1 MKSNKLK
8 RICIFSFVGLV
19 CASLIAVPLSSYIVY
34 NNSLN
39 NNSLQSSSQAPTS
52 INQKKILQSIEA
64 KLKEGKEFYDNN
76 LARISN
82 EDVIVT
88 AHYLKGE
95 EKIDEV
101 LESNKYTL
109 TSPGDFALK
118 GGIVTITYLNK
129 SVNLEIS
136 LTKVEAKE
144 LKLTKKP
151 YKTNYQIGSK
161 FDSKGMEI
169 TVIFNDGSTKVLKEE
184 DYIYDK
190 DKILTLDDKKITITY
205 NNLTIDIEIDVVE
218 HLQKGN
224 IVGLDIDGNAFV
236 NVNEK
241 LNTALVNVV
250 GIYENGD
257 RELLPTNNYQIIA
270 DDVVAIFGKKYS
282 IKIKY
287 NENISKEVPV
297 IIRKH
302 VEGEN
307 TNIVGGSVVNEPE
320 YIFENGIFTK
330 LSDNISSAGAFGG
343 SVRDNKDAYISF
355 NVDSYTDATSDITL
369 RCGNSYLIQENNAYY
384 MKPLQINTI
393 ADLSINGK
401 NIEIPDNVVL
411 KGCGPNEAYQPLYGV
426 YYEFTFNDINL
437 DAGSN
442 EIRLTFK
449 SSTEGAI
456 NHWNESPSTMNIDYI
471 NVDTK
476 GKEVPTNLNFKEI
489 RLVRE
494 PELYFGQK
502 IEDINFSVVGVLNDN
517 TKIMLNKD
525 QYDIIIENYNEEYL
539 GMGNYK
545 YKIIYKDNNALSIEK
560 DFSIGSLRLEAEK
573 GTLKGNGNVKA
584 NATSEYIND
593 SGTYKTGESIISV
606 HGMDN
611 SATSNVETSIT
622 FTFNGVKGKYN
633 LSSKLSNTYYFME
646 NDKHLAKELPLNQVL
661 KLKVN
666 GNYVDID
673 NVILPSI
680 DSTTNGDY
688 IYLQFFERVL
698 ASIDLVNG
706 QNIISIE
713 ANNSSSLRN
722 KWNEIPVPRFDW
734 FEISKAN

>member
-1 MKSNKLK
+1 MKSNKIK
-8 RICIFSFVGLV
+8 KICIFSFVGVV

-34 NNSLN
+34 NNNLN
-39 NNSLQSSSQAPTS
+39 NNSAQSSSQAPSS

-76 LARISN
+76 LARITN

-95 EKIDEV
+95 EKIDEI
-101 LESNKYTL
+101 LESNKYSL
-109 TSPGDFALK
+109 SSPADFALK
-118 GGIVTITYLNK
+118 GGVVTISYLNK
-129 SVNLEIS
+129 SVDLKIS

-161 FDSKGMEI
+161 FDNKGMEI

-184 DYIYDK
+184 DYTYDTE
-190 DKILTLDDKKITITY
+190 KILTLDDKKITITY
-205 NNLTIDIEIDVVE
+205 NNLTIDVEINVVE
-218 HLQKGN
+218 HLQRGN
-224 IVGLDIDGNAFV
+224 IVGLDVDGDALV

-241 LNTALVNVV
+241 LNTALINVV
-250 GIYENGD
+250 GIYENDD
-257 RELLPTNNYQIIA
+257 RELLSTNDYQIIA
-270 DDVVAIFGKKYS
+270 DDVVAVFGKKYS
-282 IKIKY
+282 INIKY

-297 IIRKH
+297 IIRNH
-302 VEGEN
+302 VEGEK
-307 TNIVGGSVVNEPE
+307 TNIVGGRVVTEPE
-320 YIFENGIFTK
+320 YIFEEGVFTK
-330 LSDNISSAGAFGG
+330 LDNVTSAGGFGG
-343 SVRDNKDAYISF
+343 SVKDGKDAYISF
-355 NVDSYTDATSDITL
+355 NVDSFIDTTSDITL
-369 RCGNSYLIQENNAYY
+369 RCGNSYLVKENDVYY

-401 NIEIPDNVVL
+401 NIEIPDNVIL
-411 KGCGPNEAYQPLYGV
+411 KGCGPNETSTPLYGV
-426 YYEFTFNDINL
+426 YYEFTFTGIHL

-456 NHWNESPSTMNIDYI
+456 TYWSESPSTMNIDYI
-471 NVDTK
+471 NIDTK
-476 GKEVPTNLNFKEI
+476 GEETPTNLNIKEI
-489 RLVRE
+489 KLSKE
-494 PELYFGQK
+494 PEFYFGK
-502 IEDINFSVVGVLNDN
+502 KVADLNFSVIGILADN

-525 QYDIIIENYNEEYL
+525 EYDLIIENYNEEYL
-539 GMGNYK
+539 GMGDFK
-545 YKIIYKDNNALSIEK
+545 YKIVYKANTSLFIEK
-560 DFSIGSLRLEAEK
+560 AITVSSLRLEAEN
-573 GTLKGNGNVKA
+573 GTLKGNSNVVSKSA
-584 NATSEYIND
+584 NEYVND
-593 SGTYKTGESIISV
+593 NGTYKAGATVTGV
-606 HGMDN
+606 YGMDN
-611 SATSNVETSIT
+611 SATKNVETSIT

-633 LSSKLSNTYYFME
+633 LSSKLSNTYYFKE
-646 NDKHLAKELPLNQVL
+646 NEKHLAKELPLNQVL

-666 GNYVDID
+666 GTYIDID

-680 DSTTNGDY
+680 DPTTDGDY

-698 ASIDLVNG
+698 ASINLVDG

-722 KWNEIPVPRFDW
+722 YWSEIPVPRFDW

>member
-1 MKSNKLK
+1 MKSNKIK
-8 RICIFSFVGLV
+8 KICIFSFVGVV

-34 NNSLN
+34 NNNLN
-39 NNSLQSSSQAPTS
+39 NDSLQSSSQAPTS

-76 LARISN
+76 LARITN

-101 LESNKYTL
+101 LESDKYTL

-118 GGIVTITYLNK
+118 GGVVTISYLNK
-129 SVNLEIS
+129 SVDLNIS
-136 LTKVEAKE
+136 LIKVEAKE

-161 FDSKGMEI
+161 FDNKGMEI
-169 TVIFNDGSTKVLKEE
+169 TVVFNDGSTKILKEE
-184 DYIYDK
+184 DYSYDTE
-190 DKILTLDDKKITITY
+190 KILTLDDKKITITY
-205 NNLTIDIEIDVVE
+205 NNLTIDIEINVVE
-218 HLQKGN
+218 HLQRGN
-224 IVGLDIDGNAFV
+224 IVGIDVEGDALVNA
-236 NVNEK
+236 NEK
-241 LNTALVNVV
+241 LNTALINVV
-250 GIYENGD
+250 GIYENDD
-257 RELLPTNNYQIIA
+257 RELLSTDDYQIIA
-270 DDVVAIFGKKYS
+270 EDIVTVFGKKYS

-287 NENISKEVPV
+287 NEIVSKDIPV

-307 TNIVGGSVVNEPE
+307 TNIVGGGLVTEPE
-320 YIFENGIFTK
+320 YIFENGVFTK
-330 LSDNISSAGAFGG
+330 LDNITSAGGFGG
-343 SVRDNKDAYISF
+343 SVKDNKDAYISF
-355 NVDSYTDATSDITL
+355 NVDSFIDTTSDITL

-411 KGCGPNEAYQPLYGV
+411 KGCGPNETSTPLYGV

-449 SSTEGAI
+449 TSTEGAI
-456 NHWNESPSTMNIDYI
+456 TYWSESPSTMNIDYI
-471 NVDTK
+471 NIDTK
-476 GKEVPTNLNFKEI
+476 GEDTPTSLNVKEI
-489 RLVRE
+489 KLSKE
-494 PELYFGQK
+494 PE
-502 IEDINFSVVGVLNDN
+502 INFGKKVADLEFSVLGILDNN

-525 QYDIIIENYNEEYL
+525 EYDLIVENNEEYL
-539 GMGNYK
+539 GMGDFK
-545 YKIIYKDNNALSIEK
+545 YKIVYKANTSLFIEK
-560 DFSIGSLRLEAEK
+560 TITVGSLRLEAEN
-573 GTLKGNGNVKA
+573 GTLKGNSSVVSKSA
-584 NATSEYIND
+584 NEYVND
-593 SGTYKTGESIISV
+593 NGTYKAGETVKCIY
-606 HGMDN
+606 GMDN
-611 SATSNVETSIT
+611 SATQNVETSIT
-622 FTFNGVKGKYN
+622 FTFNGCKGKYN
-633 LSSKLSNTYYFME
+633 LSSRLSNAYYFME

-666 GNYVDID
+666 GTYVDID
-673 NVILPSI
+673 NVTLPSI
-680 DSTTNGDY
+680 NQTTDGDY

-698 ASIDLVNG
+698 ASVDLVDGKNV
-706 QNIISIE
+706 ISIE
-713 ANNSSSLRN
+713 ANNASSLRN